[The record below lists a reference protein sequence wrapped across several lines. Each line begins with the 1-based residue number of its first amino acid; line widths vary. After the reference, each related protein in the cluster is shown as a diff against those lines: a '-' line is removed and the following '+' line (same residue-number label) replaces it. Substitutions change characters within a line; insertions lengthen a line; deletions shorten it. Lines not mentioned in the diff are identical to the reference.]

1 MFRALGQIIVLTFL
15 LIAGTGGLMWYRS
28 HTALQRQ
35 LEEVKAK
42 NDELK
47 QIVQRLSI
55 EKRVAELLVTN
66 QETVDGKTKTT
77 LLLVEVGRN
86 GINLPPKGFVV
97 DGKEVHIDAMVV
109 KFEQHFV
116 EEGDPLRGHSMALF
130 TRIYGDRETPAN
142 AQMIDKAGEVP
153 EIYRDA
159 DPRISQFEQDLWKD
173 FWKLFDDERYA
184 KSKGVRIAN
193 GEGKWFPAQPDR
205 LYTITIESN
214 GGLNV
219 TSGPV
224 PEIYQRAMK
233 AQVSSRD

>member
-1 MFRALGQIIVLTFL
+1 MFRAVGQIIVLIFL
-15 LIAGTGGLMWYRS
+15 ITTGTAGLLWYRS
-28 HTALQRQ
+28 HTAMQRQ

-47 QIVQRLSI
+47 QIVQRLSV

-66 QETVDGKTKTT
+66 QETIEGKTKTT

-97 DGKEVHIDAMVV
+97 EGREVHIDAMVI

-116 EEGDPLRGHSMALF
+116 EEGDPLRGHSIALF
-130 TRIYGDRETPAN
+130 TRIFGDRETPAN
-142 AQMIDKAGEVP
+142 AQMIDKPGEVP
-153 EIYRDA
+153 DVYRDA

-173 FWKLFDDERYA
+173 FWKLFDDQKYA
-184 KSKGVRIAN
+184 SSKGVRIAN

-205 LYTITIESN
+205 LYTLTIEAD

-219 TSGPV
+219 ISGPV
-224 PEIYQRAMK
+224 PDIYQQAMK
-233 AQVSSRD
+233 SHATAQ